1 MPGHM
6 TPSRQNAQYTLGFAS
21 NGSWHELM
29 EIKLDNN
36 IINIKK
42 GQENLQFELHNW
54 GETQEVLKEVKAF
67 KIDTEAMAECIHLT
81 KVFGPF
87 NITKTYEDTFVF
99 SKGNMSATLSKYKW

>member
-1 MPGHM
+1 M
-6 TPSRQNAQYTLGFAS
+6 
-21 NGSWHELM
+21 ELQVF
-29 EIKLDNN
+29 LART
-36 IINIKK
+36 